1 MDICIFK
8 KETINVYRAI
18 AIDDDPLA
26 LLIVK
31 RFCSR
36 LDKIDLVETYSD
48 SVLGANDITN
58 QKPDIVFL
66 DMEMPDLSG
75 LEILKGLGDSL
86 KVVVVSSNLNI
97 REDALGLNAAAF
109 LHKPTSFPAFERV
122 VEKITHDSN
131 CMSVQSEEVF

>member
-1 MDICIFK
+1 MDISALI
-8 KETINVYRAI
+8 KENYQVYRAI

-36 LDKIDLVETYSD
+36 LDNIDLVETYSD
-48 SVLGANDITN
+48 SVKGANDIVN
-58 QKPDIVFL
+58 QNPDIVFL

-86 KVVVVSSNLNI
+86 KVVVVSSNLNM

-109 LHKPTSFPAFERV
+109 LHKPTSFLAFEQV
-122 VEKITHDSN
+122 VEKITLGSN
-131 CMSVQSEEVF
+131 YMSA

>member
-1 MDICIFK
+1 MDISVLI
-8 KETINVYRAI
+8 KENYQVYRAI

-36 LDKIDLVETYSD
+36 LDNINLVETYSN
-48 SVLGANDITN
+48 SVEGANDIVN
-58 QKPDIVFL
+58 QNPDIVFL

-75 LEILKGLGDSL
+75 LEILRGLGDSL
-86 KVVVVSSNLNI
+86 KVVVISSNLNM

-109 LHKPTSFPAFERV
+109 LHKPTSFPAFEEV
-122 VEKITHDSN
+122 VEKVTHGSN
-131 CMSVQSEEVF
+131 YLSA

>member
-1 MDICIFK
+1 M
-8 KETINVYRAI
+8 YRAI

-36 LDKIDLVETYSD
+36 LDNIDLVKTYSD
-48 SVLGANDITN
+48 SIKGANDLDI

-86 KVVVVSSNLNI
+86 KVVVVSSNLNM
-97 REDALGLNAAAF
+97 RKDALGLNAAAF
-109 LHKPTSFPAFERV
+109 LHKPTSFPAFEEV
-122 VEKITHDSN
+122 VEKITSSLN
-131 CMSVQSEEVF
+131 CLSA